1 MKGPLRRA
9 SFVARAF
16 SATIRMTALWA
27 VLGGGGQPAYA
38 THFRYGHIS
47 WVPVT
52 GNTVQ
57 FTIQNAFRRS
67 FLPFEAFTCL
77 DPATLATVSCSAA
90 DGLPGPGDVFQEYI
104 GFTQFL
110 TGDGAVIGSE
120 MGLFYVVTSI
130 DPVNE
135 WLFALAL
142 DPASLPTVDTTI
154 THTYASAGN
163 FTAA

>member
-1 MKGPLRRA
+1 MKSTLCRA
-9 SFVARAF
+9 SWVAKVF
-16 SATIRMTALWA
+16 SPAIWVMALWV

-38 THFRYGHIS
+38 THFRYGHIN
-47 WVPVT
+47 WAPVT

-57 FTIQNAFRRS
+57 FTIQNSFRRS
-67 FLPFEAFTCL
+67 FQPGSPELDAYRCI

-120 MGLFYVVTSI
+120 MVLLYVVTSTS
-130 DPVNE
+130 PVNE
-135 WLFALAL
+135 WLFAL
-142 DPASLPTVDTTI
+142 
-154 THTYASAGN
+154 
-163 FTAA
+163 